1 MAAVVEPGQPAPDFS
16 LESDQGGRVSLADL
30 RGAPVVLY
38 FYPKDDTSGCTKQ
51 ACDLRDSWKEFQRR
65 GATVLGVSPDSID
78 SHREFSKKFSLPF
91 PLLADPD
98 HAVAE
103 AYGAWGEKKNYG
115 KTYMGIIRSGFVIAA
130 DGTLAAARRNVKA
143 DRHREWALA
152 ELDRLAG

>member
-1 MAAVVEPGQPAPDFS
+1 LPSVVEPGQPAPDFS

-30 RGAPVVLY
+30 RGKPVVLY
-38 FYPKDDTSGCTKQ
+38 FYPKDDTSGCTTQ
-51 ACDLRDSWKEFQRR
+51 ACDLRDNWQEFERR
-65 GATVLGVSPDSID
+65 GAAVLGISPDSID
-78 SHREFSKKFSLPF
+78 SHQRFSKKLSLPF

-103 AYGAWGEKKNYG
+103 VYGAWGEKKNYG
-115 KTYMGIIRSGFVIAA
+115 RTYQGIIRSGFVIGP
-130 DGTLAAARRNVKA
+130 DGTLAAAKRNVKA